1 MKILE
6 PINWNALPDEMNKE
20 QFRIICHISNATA
33 AKLLESG
40 VVPCVHSGKKTRC
53 YTIRKTDVQ
62 AYLKNRRFHEKIKY
76 GCDIID
82 FILLEENPPEEI
94 IRLLNQFYSDKL
106 LTFHDIIS
114 ISEIAN
120 LTGYSRRRINNWC
133 HSNQI
138 KHFTKNRIHY
148 VPKVFLIEFFCSSY
162 FLAIRQKSTWHI
174 QTLSE
179 FQTMVNDVYKNEE
192 GTK

>member
-1 MKILE
+1 MKIHE
-6 PINWNALPDEMNKE
+6 PINWNALPDEMSKE
-20 QFRIICHISNATA
+20 QFRIICHISKATA
-33 AKLLESG
+33 AKLLKSG
-40 VVPCVHSGKKTRC
+40 IVPCIHSGKKTRC
-53 YTIRKTDVQ
+53 YTIKKSDVQ
-62 AYLKNRRFHEKIKY
+62 AYLKKRSFHDKLQY
-76 GCDIID
+76 GCDTID
-82 FILLEENPPEEI
+82 SILLEENPPEGI
-94 IRLLNQFYSDKL
+94 MHLLHQFYSDKL

-148 VPKVFLIEFFCSSY
+148 VPKVFLIEFLCSSS

-179 FQTMVNDVYKNEE
+179 FQKMVNDVYKNEE